1 MGQVGSSCKASPSL
15 QRFQPASGKPPE
27 APDRGLRGTIRRTRV
42 RFNLGL
48 TVELVALRQTRID
61 RGWAGS
67 PSEVPSA
74 LRKARPSGGGGPSE
88 APGQGKPGSILVERE
103 LVPVLV

>member
-42 RFNLGL
+42 RVNFGL
-48 TVELVALRQTRID
+48 TAEIAF
-61 RGWAGS
+61 S
-67 PSEVPSA
+67 YE
-74 LRKARPSGGGGPSE
+74 PSE
-88 APGQGKPGSILVERE
+88 AEVRRLAAQNLAAA
-103 LVPVLV
+103 